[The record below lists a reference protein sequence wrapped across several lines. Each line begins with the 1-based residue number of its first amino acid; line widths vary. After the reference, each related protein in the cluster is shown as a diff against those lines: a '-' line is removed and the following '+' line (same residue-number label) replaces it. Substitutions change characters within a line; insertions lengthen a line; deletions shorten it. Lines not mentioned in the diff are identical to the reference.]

1 MPVTMVTYYTDYEA
15 ALIYLTA
22 ALKYDLAPASSELHK
37 ELADCPWLR
46 TVTSRHSEGSVA
58 LRWMDFRTA
67 VNPRLKPTKGAKLP
81 QVKRIVEEWEWLTRI
96 PLRDDLTEAA

>member
-1 MPVTMVTYYTDYEA
+1 
-15 ALIYLTA
+15 
-22 ALKYDLAPASSELHK
+22 
-37 ELADCPWLR
+37 
-46 TVTSRHSEGSVA
+46 